1 MVQLNRKVWGYLTV
15 VGAFLFHLSFGYN
28 YTIANMNSY
37 LKPYMGITNGQTVW
51 FHAVVISGQAIGMP
65 VGGILAE
72 KIGYRLV
79 EIIGAVLTTG
89 GVMLSSLTVNHGLGP
104 FIVTYAVMFG
114 IGMGLPYSVLFTLA
128 AEWFP
133 KHRALVI
140 GIILGGLGMGALV
153 FTPFQTAL
161 INPHNLS
168 PDDQRVKN
176 NVTTSFL
183 KLGALMIALQVI
195 GFILVK
201 KNVNKADDQLFEE
214 TSESDQQNKEDLVER
229 GESKKEDSDKASE
242 ISDFTVKPDNVQ
254 NIYSYTISESL
265 KTIDFYTVFAIVFI
279 NTAPVT
285 LQTSS
290 YKLFGGTKG
299 IDDSYLSTVVM
310 CTAIFNC
317 TGRVIWGLI
326 CDYLSYKI
334 PLGIF
339 LVLWA
344 VLYVTFP
351 AIGSLP
357 MGALKPLYT
366 IWVFLL
372 VFSMAGHFVLLPAA
386 SARIF
391 GPKYTATIY
400 GFIYLATCPSALILA
415 GITSVNDISNNFD
428 LVYYM
433 CCILCVVSLILSL
446 FLEDKFGKLGGVTR
460 LCVSA
465 CNPCRRIPPG
475 ARGVAENVLD
485 AITEPDS
492 SAVYD
497 IAQGN

>member
-1 MVQLNRKVWGYLTV
+1 MD
-15 VGAFLFHLSFGYN
+15 
-28 YTIANMNSY
+28 
-37 LKPYMGITNGQTVW
+37 ITHGQTVW
-51 FHAVVISGQAIGMP
+51 FHAVTISSQAIGMP

-72 KIGYRLV
+72 KIGYRIV
-79 EIIGAVLTTG
+79 EIIGAVLTSG

-104 FIVTYAVMFG
+104 FIVTYSIMLGFG
-114 IGMGLPYSVLFTLA
+114 LGLPYSVLFSIA

-161 INPHNLS
+161 INPHNLK
-168 PDDQRVKN
+168 PDDQRVKD

-183 KLGALMIALQVI
+183 KLGALMIALQ
-195 GFILVK
+195 
-201 KNVNKADDQLFEE
+201 KADDQLFEE

-254 NIYSYTISESL
+254 NIYSYTIPESL
-265 KTIDFYTVFAIVFI
+265 KSIDFYIIFAIVFI
-279 NTAPVT
+279 NTAPIT

-290 YKLFGGTKG
+290 YKVFGEAKG

-317 TGRVIWGLI
+317 TGRVFWGLI
-326 CDYLSYKI
+326 SDYLSYKI

-339 LVLWA
+339 LVIWA

-372 VFSMAGHFVLLPAA
+372 VFSLAGHYVLLPAA

-400 GFIYLATCPSALILA
+400 GFLYLATCPSALILA
-415 GITSVNDISNNFD
+415 GITSVYDINNDFD
-428 LVYYM
+428 LVYYI

-446 FLEDKFGKLGGVTR
+446 FLEDKFSKLGGITR

-475 ARGVAENVLD
+475 ARGVTENVLD
-485 AITEPDS
+485 AITELDS